1 MKKRHITPSAT
12 SLPVAPRTEAD
23 GRVRQYV
30 ITMTIRTVCVILVF
44 AVQPL
49 GWWTWIFALGAAFLP
64 YIAVVFAN
72 TPAPEEAAGIES
84 PERQISAPA
93 PTVDTAPQVPT
104 VIQVNET
111 PRPSLPAPKS
121 QESA

>member
-1 MKKRHITPSAT
+1 MKKRTITPSAT

-30 ITMTIRTVCVILVF
+30 ITMTIRTICVILVF

-72 TPAPEEAAGIES
+72 TPANDDAAGIES
-84 PERQISAPA
+84 PELALGAPSTPSSPITNE
-93 PTVDTAPQVPT
+93 PTVLRVRESGRSDDATART
-104 VIQVNET
+104 
-111 PRPSLPAPKS
+111 
-121 QESA
+121 QEPE

>member
-1 MKKRHITPSAT
+1 MKKRTTTPSAT
-12 SLPVAPRTEAD
+12 SLPVAPRAEAD

-30 ITMTIRTVCVILVF
+30 ITMTIRTICVILVF

-49 GWWTWIFALGAAFLP
+49 GWWTWVFALGAAFLP

-72 TPAPEEAAGIES
+72 TPAPEDAAGIES
-84 PERQISAPA
+84 PDRALSSPVPEATRTPAA
-93 PTVDTAPQVPT
+93 PTVIRVTETTKPT
-104 VIQVNET
+104 L
-111 PRPSLPAPKS
+111 PSAKP

>member
-1 MKKRHITPSAT
+1 MKKRTNNPSAT

-30 ITMTIRTVCVILVF
+30 ITMSIRTACVILVF

-49 GWWTWIFALGAAFLP
+49 GWWTWIFAIGAAFLP

-72 TPAPEEAAGIES
+72 TPAPEDVAGIES
-84 PERQISAPA
+84 PDRQLTQAAPA
-93 PTVDTAPQVPT
+93 VPAQPEVPP
-104 VIQVNET
+104 VIMIRET
-111 PRPSLPAPKS
+111 PPPAGGTAEKPG
-121 QESA
+121 AA